1 MHLMLP
7 HLSIIPAVAVEGW
20 KRALSA
26 IFDPGQPVK
35 GFSPGPKDFL
45 QPELLMETGKRPFSR
60 GNESILRRNDFQS
73 QAKGL
78 SRREL
83 SNPSKGKGFS
93 PGELSISSGKRPFP
107 SPKGLCPGGLS
118 NSSGE

>member
-35 GFSPGPKDFL
+35 GFSPGPKKVF
-45 QPELLMETGKRPFSR
+45 
-60 GNESILRRNDFQS
+60 
-73 QAKGL
+73 
-78 SRREL
+78 
-83 SNPSKGKGFS
+83 
-93 PGELSISSGKRPFP
+93 PGE
-107 SPKGLCPGGLS
+107 
-118 NSSGE
+118 N